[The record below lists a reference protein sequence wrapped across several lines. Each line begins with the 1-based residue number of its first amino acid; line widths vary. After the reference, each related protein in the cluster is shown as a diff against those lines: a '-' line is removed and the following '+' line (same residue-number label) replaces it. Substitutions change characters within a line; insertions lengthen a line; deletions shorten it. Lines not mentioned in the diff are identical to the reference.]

1 MTDITERL
9 AEIEARVE
17 GATEGPW
24 RFDPEGESHCGEPQC
39 CSEYWDNR
47 IWGADRVLAESHML
61 SEADAEFI
69 AHARTDIPWLVEQV
83 RELQAECLR
92 VDEAN
97 TRLGERV
104 RELEA
109 ENESLR
115 TALRRKENHRARA
128 REQVRQRDEV
138 IERVRKLA
146 DEWERTYP
154 SLMVGPFLRAVL
166 EGDGEVK
173 EENDE

>member
-9 AEIEARVE
+9 AAIEARVE
-17 GATEGPW
+17 AADDGPW
-24 RFDPEGESHCGEPQC
+24 RVRGPQVDPSWKWAAGVESASLDPGEV
-39 CSEYWDNR
+39 DTT
-47 IWGADRVLAESHML
+47 IAEVVD
-61 SEADAEFI
+61 APDAEFI
-69 AHARTDIPWLVEQV
+69 AHARTDVPWLVERV

-104 RELEA
+104 RELQA

-154 SLMVGPFLRAVL
+154 SLMVGPFLHAVL

-173 EENDE
+173 EEKR